1 MRLGHHREVHREVP
15 STMTNQPTDHSRS
28 GRALDLRGSGA
39 GRTVRAIVA
48 LLGLLA
54 IASTA
59 VPVAIAA
66 EVVEVRVGR
75 HPDFTRVVFE
85 LDRAA
90 GYRIERSDPSSK
102 NAELIVSLEAG
113 SIPRRIQSSKS
124 FIEQVVVE
132 PSGGRS
138 IARIRLAQSGLK
150 LKEMILASPPRIV
163 LDVISESAAKSG
175 VTTAAAKSTASSTA
189 PTASRPSTSPSTS
202 PSTTPSTAKSP
213 ATKRPAPGTSLAANT
228 ASSPAKTPATTAAA
242 PSKPGNV
249 VPAPAPK
256 TRVLAS
262 TGSSGSSPSPN
273 TQATGQSA
281 APASAPSAGTPS
293 GSPSGTPSAGAP
305 PGGAPDA
312 AELAL
317 AQNDTGSA
325 PSEWSDGASGMPDAE
340 GSTGASD
347 TAGLPGADT
356 PAAAD
361 AAARANERPMM
372 VKSNEAEQGGDGG
385 GLLNWA
391 LVGAGLA
398 VVAFGGLVVA
408 RRRRAAALG
417 EDDAD
422 AVGEDG
428 EEAATSPFFG
438 ERESDDEETEEDE
451 EEEEQTQPAGA
462 SNPFAGLSDGS
473 VFGAEKAR
481 EAARPTRGADRPAD
495 KHSADRLADKQE
507 KKPSE
512 SLLFD
517 DAEETKMEGMEVVSR
532 SQANELGGAMPMMGA
547 GSDELTQMFREMQ
560 RRVAALEGRID
571 ELVDARDRLERQV
584 AAQTEELRVQRAAI
598 ARTQRAVRNLARPD
612 DGVDDEPT
620 EPALREPN

>member
-1 MRLGHHREVHREVP
+1 
-15 STMTNQPTDHSRS
+15 MTNQPTEHARS
-28 GRALDLRGSGA
+28 GHALDLRGSGA

-59 VPVAIAA
+59 TAA

-75 HPDFTRVVFE
+75 HPEFTRVVFE

-138 IARIRLAQSGLK
+138 IARIRLAQGGLK

-163 LDVISESAAKSG
+163 LDVISDGPAPSG
-175 VTTAAAKSTASSTA
+175 VTTAAAPKTTAVAQSTTPAK
-189 PTASRPSTSPSTS
+189 
-202 PSTTPSTAKSP
+202 STTPSTPS
-213 ATKRPAPGTSLAANT
+213 TVAPSAPKTSLAAN
-228 ASSPAKTPATTAAA
+228 AAPATKPA
-242 PSKPGNV
+242 PSSAQPAPTAKPSNV
-249 VPAPAPK
+249 VPAPTPATK
-256 TRVLAS
+256 VLAS
-262 TGSSGSSPSPN
+262 TGSSSGSGATASAATSPSAAN
-273 TQATGQSA
+273 
-281 APASAPSAGTPS
+281 APASATPPTTPPTTPPNTPS
-293 GSPSGTPSAGAP
+293 NTPPTPPSTT
-305 PGGAPDA
+305 
-312 AELAL
+312 L
-317 AQNDTGSA
+317 AQNDAGSA
-325 PSEWSDGASGMPDAE
+325 PSEWSDGSNGMPDS
-340 GSTGASD
+340 GSPAAAD
-347 TAGLPGADT
+347 AAAGGMAGGLDAAAADT

-361 AAARANERPMM
+361 AAARAGERPMM
-372 VKSNEAEQGGDGG
+372 VKTEDDGTGEGG
-385 GLLNWA
+385 GLLDWA
-391 LVGAGLA
+391 LVGLGAA
-398 VVAFGGLVVA
+398 VVAFGGLVIA

-417 EDDAD
+417 DDDEAGM
-422 AVGEDG
+422 AEDG
-428 EEAATSPFFG
+428 ADDEEATSPFAAA
-438 ERESDDEETEEDE
+438 EENDDEESEDEEEDE
-451 EEEEQTQPAGA
+451 EHTQPAA
-462 SNPFAGLSDGS
+462 SSNPFAGLSGG
-473 VFGAEKAR
+473 GASGGDTAR
-481 EAARPTRGADRPAD
+481 DAGRPMRGKERPAD
-495 KHSADRLADKQE
+495 RMTNDKQE

-517 DAEETKMEGMEVVSR
+517 DAEETKMEGMEVISR
-532 SQANELGGAMPMMGA
+532 SQASELGGAMPMMGA

-560 RRVAALEGRID
+560 RRVAALESRID

-598 ARTQRAVRNLARPD
+598 ARTQRAVRNLARPE
-612 DGVDDEPT
+612 DGGDDEPT

>member
-1 MRLGHHREVHREVP
+1 
-15 STMTNQPTDHSRS
+15 MTNQPTDHSRS

-138 IARIRLAQSGLK
+138 IARIRLAQGGLK

-175 VTTAAAKSTASSTA
+175 VTTAAAKSTAPSKA
-189 PTASRPSTSPSTS
+189 PTASRPSTSPSTAAGS
-202 PSTTPSTAKSP
+202 
-213 ATKRPAPGTSLAANT
+213 ATKSASATTSLAGT
-228 ASSPAKTPATTAAA
+228 SASSPAKSPATTAAA

-256 TRVLAS
+256 TKVLAS

-273 TQATGQSA
+273 TQAAGQSA
-281 APASAPSAGTPS
+281 APASAPSQ
-293 GSPSGTPSAGAP
+293 GTPSAGAP
-305 PGGAPDA
+305 PEGASDA
-312 AELAL
+312 GELAL
-317 AQNDTGSA
+317 AQNDAGSA

-347 TAGLPGADT
+347 AAGLPGADT

-408 RRRRAAALG
+408 RRRRATALG
-417 EDDAD
+417 DDDAET
-422 AVGEDG
+422 VGDDG
-428 EEAATSPFFG
+428 DEAATSPFFG
-438 ERESDDEETEEDE
+438 ARESDDAETEEDE
-451 EEEEQTQPAGA
+451 EEEEQTQPASA
-462 SNPFAGLSDGS
+462 SNPFAGLSDS
-473 VFGAEKAR
+473 TASFGADKAR

-517 DAEETKMEGMEVVSR
+517 DAEETKMEGMEVISR
-532 SQANELGGAMPMMGA
+532 SQATELGGAMPMMGA

-560 RRVAALEGRID
+560 RRVAALESRID